1 MAGPIFNASS
11 RLLSQN
17 PGTLPDVSGALFN
30 WFQPLTFITFV
41 TTVVNFNAQR
51 VPTEILSS
59 GVIQPFTAQRLML
72 KPEGERKWKWK
83 LIHALPNVIVEP
95 GDDFTIVD
103 VVNGNTSF
111 RCMGKKDWKEYG
123 YVEYEAVEDYSE

>member
-1 MAGPIFNASS
+1 MAGPIYNASS

-41 TTVVNFNAQR
+41 TTVVNFNAVR
-51 VPTEILSS
+51 TPTQICSQ

-95 GDDFTIVD
+95 GDDFTVVD

-111 RCMGKKDWKEYG
+111 RCMAKKDWKEYG